1 MKYKLFVGGKY
12 GQSSIQHRGDPNNTI
27 SKILTEKGIQIT
39 TLMDEATHYLSIDT
53 DRNELRKIEKNGIPT
68 KSRFLV
74 IHEPKVV
81 LPANFSKKNLE
92 KFGAVVRVGRP
103 PKIGRDSLLW
113 PQFWPKSEIDSRTD
127 SRERSGAAL
136 IASNHLSFID
146 NELYSLRRSC
156 AFLIPNLSV
165 FGQGWNRDLKGKIK
179 AIIISLQSLAN
190 YPSKVSR
197 KSLTYWFSSLKKS
210 VKSPIDKLVTLQ
222 DFKVNVVIENS
233 AEFLTEKL
241 FDAFFAKCIPVYVG
255 PNVSDFLIP
264 ENLLV
269 QCEPNIRSITEGIRT
284 AEQMDY
290 QSWRKELDSWLN
302 APETVDRW
310 SHQTYILKLSKI
322 LEELIH

>member
-1 MKYKLFVGGKY
+1 
-12 GQSSIQHRGDPNNTI
+12 
-27 SKILTEKGIQIT
+27 
-39 TLMDEATHYLSIDT
+39 MDEATHYLSLDIDQ
-53 DRNELRKIEKNGIPT
+53 NELREIEQLNIPIT
-68 KSRFLV
+68 HRFLLV
-74 IHEPKVV
+74 QEPKVV
-81 LPANFSKKNLE
+81 LPANFSRKNLK
-92 KFGAVVRVGRP
+92 KFGAVVTVGRP
-103 PKIGRDSLLW
+103 PKKYINSLPW
-113 PQFWPKSEIDSRTD
+113 PQFWPKNMIVSGFDSRT
-127 SRERSGAAL
+127 RNGAAL
-136 IASNHLSFID
+136 VASNHLSLID
-146 NELYSLRRSC
+146 KELYSLRRSC
-156 AFLIPNLSV
+156 AFLIPDLSV
-165 FGQGWNRDLKGKIK
+165 YGKGWDCNLKSKIK
-179 AIIISLQSLAN
+179 IILICLQSFVK
-190 YPSKVSR
+190 YPTTISH
-197 KSLTYWFSSLKKS
+197 KSLTFWFSNLKRP
-210 VKSPIDKLVTLQ
+210 VNSPIDKLDTLQ

-269 QCEPNIRSITEGIRT
+269 QCEPNIRSIAEGIRT